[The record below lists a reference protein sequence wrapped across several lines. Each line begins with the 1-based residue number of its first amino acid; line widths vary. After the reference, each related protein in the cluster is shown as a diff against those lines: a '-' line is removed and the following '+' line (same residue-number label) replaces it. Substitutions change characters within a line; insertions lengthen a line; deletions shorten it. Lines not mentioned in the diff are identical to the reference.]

1 MTDAC
6 CGPVGES
13 EIPLTS
19 QMVYCYILDAFPR
32 LGRPPSIDEMER
44 DLFLPRERIASI
56 LNSLAA
62 EGALRLGPAPC
73 MILDAYPYSAM
84 PTRHHVHLREGRQLY
99 CMCAVDSFYVPY
111 LTGQDVAI
119 RSQCFYCRSAIEVAV
134 EGGQIASAEPP
145 DSVVWSSASSYDC
158 PKTNFFCCK
167 DHLLKWRETVPD
179 EQGRLLTLAEA
190 LEAGRKAAERITR
203 SRERLDD
210 ILWAEAEQLVC
221 YCRQVPKATIVAA
234 IAKGATSAEEIAR
247 DTTACT
253 GAWCEDT
260 NPRGRCC
267 CTELQALIEAYSDK
281 LRGG

>member
-6 CGPVGES
+6 CGPVPDS
-13 EIPLTS
+13 EMSLTR
-19 QMVYCYILDAFPR
+19 QMVYFYILEAFPR
-32 LGRPPSIDEMER
+32 LERPPSVDEMER
-44 DLFLPRERIASI
+44 NLFLPRERIASI

-62 EGALRLGPAPC
+62 EGALRLGPVPC
-73 MILDAYPYSAM
+73 MILDAYPYSAV
-84 PTRHHVHLREGRQLY
+84 PTRHRVHVREGRQLY
-99 CMCAVDSFYVPY
+99 CMCAVDSFYVPF
-111 LTGQDVAI
+111 LTGQDVGI
-119 RSQCFYCRSAIEVAV
+119 RSQCFHCRCGIEMAV
-134 EGGQIASAEPP
+134 EGGRITSAEPA

-158 PKTNFFCCK
+158 PMTNFFCCK
-167 DHLLKWRETVPD
+167 DHLLQWRETVPD

-190 LEAGRKAAERITR
+190 LEAGQKAAERITR
-203 SRERLDD
+203 SRQRFND
-210 ILWAEAEQLVC
+210 ILWAEAGQLVC

-234 IAKGATSAEEIAR
+234 IANGASSAEEIAR

-267 CTELQALIEAYSDK
+267 CTELQALIEAYSGK